1 MKRTRGFTLVELLV
15 VIAIIGLLISL
26 LLPALASARR
36 NAQSTQDG
44 NQVKQ
49 IHGSMLSFADDETL
63 PTPGLI
69 NRRADRFTNRQ
80 NPGAGPEQTRR
91 NITRCLYSALIAKR
105 AFNTDILVS
114 AVETNP
120 FIGEYLAYN
129 YDAYKPMADIYWDGD
144 VPEQGTD
151 GIAMLPDT
159 DESIFQTNL
168 AADFYRNDA
177 TKGEFLCNSSYYHMH
192 LIGLRKKTKWRTS
205 ASSTDALLA
214 NRGPNHT
221 NNNPAINATQCNNNG
236 MEIEMY
242 EQSWTLGFHGASEQ
256 WEGHVVYGDN
266 HIERVQ
272 DFFASQYEPQ
282 DNVQCFNDLGVKKDN
297 IYAADFNDVGGSVF
311 RGGDSW
317 LGMMQN
323 NLNNFCQNYVETPAD

>member
-91 NITRCLYSALIAKR
+91 NITSALYSALVAKR

-120 FIGEYLAYN
+120 YIGEYLNYN
-129 YDAYKPMADIYWDGD
+129 YDAYKPMADTYWDGD
-144 VPEQGTD
+144 V
-151 GIAMLPDT
+151 A
-159 DESIFQTNL
+159 ESG
-168 AADFYRNDA
+168 ADA
-177 TKGEFLCNSSYYHMH
+177 VSLQNSQ
-192 LIGLRKKTKWRTS
+192 
-205 ASSTDALLA
+205 
-214 NRGPNHT
+214 RGVR
-221 NNNPAINATQCNNNG
+221 C
-236 MEIEMY
+236 
-242 EQSWTLGFHGASEQ
+242 
-256 WEGHVVYGDN
+256 
-266 HIERVQ
+266 
-272 DFFASQYEPQ
+272 
-282 DNVQCFNDLGVKKDN
+282 GVK
-297 IYAADFNDVGGSVF
+297 FN
-311 RGGDSW
+311 
-317 LGMMQN
+317 
-323 NLNNFCQNYVETPAD
+323 

>member
-91 NITRCLYSALIAKR
+91 NITSALYSALVAKR

-120 FIGEYLAYN
+120 YIGEYLNYN
-129 YDAYKPMADIYWDGD
+129 YDACKPMADTY
-144 VPEQGTD
+144 
-151 GIAMLPDT
+151 
-159 DESIFQTNL
+159 
-168 AADFYRNDA
+168 
-177 TKGEFLCNSSYYHMH
+177 
-192 LIGLRKKTKWRTS
+192 
-205 ASSTDALLA
+205 
-214 NRGPNHT
+214 
-221 NNNPAINATQCNNNG
+221 
-236 MEIEMY
+236 
-242 EQSWTLGFHGASEQ
+242 
-256 WEGHVVYGDN
+256 
-266 HIERVQ
+266 
-272 DFFASQYEPQ
+272 
-282 DNVQCFNDLGVKKDN
+282 
-297 IYAADFNDVGGSVF
+297 
-311 RGGDSW
+311 
-317 LGMMQN
+317 
-323 NLNNFCQNYVETPAD
+323 

>member
-91 NITRCLYSALIAKR
+91 NITSALYSALVAKR
-105 AFNTDILVS
+105 AFNTDILIS

-120 FIGEYLAYN
+120 YIGEYLNYN
-129 YDAYKPMADIYWDGD
+129 YDAYKPMADTYWDGD
-144 VPEQGTD
+144 VPE
-151 GIAMLPDT
+151 
-159 DESIFQTNL
+159 
-168 AADFYRNDA
+168 
-177 TKGEFLCNSSYYHMH
+177 
-192 LIGLRKKTKWRTS
+192 
-205 ASSTDALLA
+205 
-214 NRGPNHT
+214 
-221 NNNPAINATQCNNNG
+221 
-236 MEIEMY
+236 
-242 EQSWTLGFHGASEQ
+242 
-256 WEGHVVYGDN
+256 
-266 HIERVQ
+266 
-272 DFFASQYEPQ
+272 
-282 DNVQCFNDLGVKKDN
+282 
-297 IYAADFNDVGGSVF
+297 
-311 RGGDSW
+311 
-317 LGMMQN
+317 
-323 NLNNFCQNYVETPAD
+323 